1 MSGPPKEK
9 LKTRTSA
16 EEEEEQTSE
25 TDEREVFL
33 RDGRKLVVSDEGSE
47 QLVEIRNESGMLE
60 LRIKL
65 TEQGPVLQMEAVRLQ
80 LKASEAVEIES
91 PRVEIKGTE
100 QLELSGGQVTLSG
113 EEDVKVDA
121 KGEVRVKG
129 KMIWLN

>member
-1 MSGPPKEK
+1 MSGSRKK
-9 LKTRTSA
+9 L
-16 EEEEEQTSE
+16 E
-25 TDEREVFL
+25 TTEASTEDDTQEVYL
-33 RDGRKLVVSDEGSE
+33 RDGRKLSVSEQGKD

-65 TEQGPVLQMEAVRLQ
+65 TEEGPVLQMESVRLQ